1 MRIHPHD
8 LLLQEIAVT
17 PPESQAKGRKHLA
30 TCAYC
35 QDRLRRLHALQPDLR
50 QRTKILPFGRSQ
62 ALPNEYGP
70 AIDGAS
76 RSLRSIE
83 DVYGRERAAAPALY
97 AELIQHPIN
106 RHLLLVRNC
115 PRFHSWGFCEHL
127 LYRGQTQSYEDAALG
142 EKLGLLAVEVL
153 DHLETSRYGAEPL
166 EDLRARAW
174 SYVANA
180 RRIQEDLQGAEEAF
194 TFAFSFL
201 HLGTGEPLE
210 RALLLDLKSS
220 LLTRQRHFPEA
231 LGVLRL
237 SLSIFRKLGETHR
250 AGRALVNMSTIYA
263 LTGEPEQ
270 AISMLYQAL
279 ELIDPAREPRLML
292 IARHNLIDDLIEAGQ
307 LMEGQKLLAQSRP
320 LYKRFPQPWFQNH
333 RLWIEGKLLR
343 GLGQADQAEALLLAA
358 RNGFLGASAAFDTAL
373 VSFDISSLYAE
384 QGRMEELG
392 RVAEAMV
399 PIFSSR
405 QIHQEAMAALDY
417 WRQALEAKQV
427 CSALIAGVA
436 SFLKQARHNLDL
448 KFQRPE

>member
-17 PPESQAKGRKHLA
+17 PPEIQAKCRKHLA
-30 TCAYC
+30 TCADC
-35 QDRLRRLHALQPDLR
+35 QDRLRRLHALQPDPR
-50 QRTKILPFGRSQ
+50 QATKILPFGRSQ
-62 ALPNEYGP
+62 VLSNEYGP
-70 AIDGAS
+70 ALEGAS

-83 DVYGRERAAAPALY
+83 EVYGRERAAAPALY
-97 AELIQHPIN
+97 AELVQHPIN

-142 EKLGLLAVEVL
+142 EKLSLLAVEVL
-153 DHLETSRYGAEPL
+153 DHLETSLYGAEPL

-201 HLGTGEPLE
+201 RLGTGEPLE
-210 RALLLDLKSS
+210 RALLLDLNAS
-220 LLTRQRHFPEA
+220 LLTEQRQFPKA
-231 LGVLRL
+231 LGLMRL
-237 SLSIFRKLGETHR
+237 SLAIFLKLGEMHR
-250 AGRALVNMSTIYA
+250 AGKTLVKMATVHS

-270 AISMLYQAL
+270 AIPVLYRAL
-279 ELIDPAREPRLML
+279 ELIDPDREPRLIL
-292 IARHNLIDDLIEAGQ
+292 IARHNLIDDLIEVEQ
-307 LMEGQKLLAQSRP
+307 LMEAQKLLAQSRP

-333 RLWIEGKLLR
+333 RLWVEGKLLR

-358 RNGFLGASAAFDTAL
+358 RDGFLRAKAAFDTAL
-373 VSFDISSLYAE
+373 VSFDIASLYAE

-448 KFQRPE
+448 QFQKPE